1 MFRRFAVAAALLLA
15 CGDDTVST
23 SASTSSTPTTSISD
37 PITTGTP
44 DDTGTPTGTSVDP
57 TSTSWDPTT
66 GTTSEPLVTCGA
78 IPAAIL
84 CPPVDPN
91 IGFDLDMDGR
101 RDTLV
106 HDQAEL
112 AILAGCTDIL
122 GSLYIEAGVSDLTA
136 LADLRCIGGT
146 LVLSGPLD
154 NESALTSLAGLE
166 GLESVGGLRLLH
178 LAVTSLEPL
187 AGLKDIPNQLE
198 VAVLPDLES
207 LEGLHNIEH
216 VGELS
221 LSGLASLLDLT
232 GLRGLQRVDTH
243 FNLSSLNLLTDLHGL
258 ETLAEVGDPGGE
270 PSLVTLGGMH
280 ALTSAD
286 GLEFP
291 WHDAHAVW
299 ITDVV
304 LPDLSLLAG
313 AVELHSLLLQY
324 NDELVD
330 LDGLDS
336 LQVVHDTFT
345 VEKHAAL
352 TDFGPLPALQQPGEV
367 RLDDLSELTSLSGLA
382 GLTTLRSLVIEDV
395 EALTGLADL
404 SALTQVERS
413 LEIRSD
419 NALST
424 LADISA
430 LTSIGGHLTIVVNP
444 ALLQTEAVAWG
455 AAIDVGTYRK
465 IVGNKGDLA
474 PPADPCPWVEDGE
487 CDEGGVCAKGTDEAD
502 CVFGD

>member
-1 MFRRFAVAAALLLA
+1 MGIGWFGVGEIAFFLIFLTKLVNRKLWLRSL
-15 CGDDTVST
+15 SRE
-23 SASTSSTPTTSISD
+23 PTCS
-37 PITTGTP
+37 
-44 DDTGTPTGTSVDP
+44 
-57 TSTSWDPTT
+57 
-66 GTTSEPLVTCGA
+66 
-78 IPAAIL
+78 
-84 CPPVDPN
+84 
-91 IGFDLDMDGR
+91 GR
-101 RDTLV
+101 R
-106 HDQAEL
+106 AR
-112 AILAGCTDIL
+112 
-122 GSLYIEAGVSDLTA
+122 EA
-136 LADLRCIGGT
+136 R
-146 LVLSGPLD
+146 
-154 NESALTSLAGLE
+154 
-166 GLESVGGLRLLH
+166 
-178 LAVTSLEPL
+178 
-187 AGLKDIPNQLE
+187 Q
-198 VAVLPDLES
+198 
-207 LEGLHNIEH
+207 
-216 VGELS
+216 
-221 LSGLASLLDLT
+221 
-232 GLRGLQRVDTH
+232 
-243 FNLSSLNLLTDLHGL
+243 
-258 ETLAEVGDPGGE
+258 GGE

-291 WHDAHAVW
+291 WHDAHALW

-352 TDFGPLPALQQPGEV
+352 TDFGPLPALQQPGDV
-367 RLDDLSELTSLSGLA
+367 RLDELSELTSLSGLV
-382 GLTTLRSLVIEDV
+382 GLTTLGSLVLEDV

-430 LTSIGGHLTIVVNP
+430 LTSIGGHLT
-444 ALLQTEAVAWG
+444 T
-455 AAIDVGTYRK
+455 
-465 IVGNKGDLA
+465 
-474 PPADPCPWVEDGE
+474 DPCPWVEDGE
-487 CDEGGVCAKGTDEAD
+487 CDEGGVCTKGTDGAD